1 MRNLTIYLTV
11 FLTLFLTRVFSQETF
26 EDRARTIATKIESIT
41 KEEKATLKTEVEDIN
56 SQLEKGSLTKEQ
68 ADEKKKTAA
77 DTRAKAIE
85 FRVTQAQNELI
96 DLVQQKVDGK
106 IKEQDST
113 RRFIFS
119 FPNKKGKDK
128 FKNGQS
134 RTTSQLVFAFGLNNL
149 ATDKKISNS
158 DYRYLGSHFYE
169 WGLSYNTRIM
179 KNNNLLH
186 AKYGL
191 SLMYNNLRPTDNR
204 SFVENGKQ
212 TKLVTSSTNLEDS
225 RFRNVN
231 LVVPMHLEFD
241 FTKKSIKDDKTIF
254 KTHESFRFGIGGFA
268 GVNIKTKQVLD
279 YEINGNDVKT
289 RTKGNYNVND
299 FVYGASVYIGYDEMS
314 LYAKYDLSPLFK
326 NNVVDQNNVSLG
338 VRFDFN

>member
-11 FLTLFLTRVFSQETF
+11 FLTLLLTNVFSQETF
-26 EDRARTIATKIESIT
+26 EDRAKTIATKIESIT
-41 KEEKATLKTEVEDIN
+41 KEEKAALKTEVEEIN

-68 ADEKKKTAA
+68 ADEKKKAVA
-77 DTRAKAIE
+77 DVRAKAIE

-113 RRFIFS
+113 RRYTFT
-119 FPNKKGKDK
+119 FPKKKYKDNNQGEK
-128 FKNGQS
+128 
-134 RTTSQLVFAFGLNNL
+134 RTTSQLVIAFGLNNL
-149 ATDKKISNS
+149 VSGKKISNS
-158 DYRYLGSHFYE
+158 DYKYLGSHFYE

-204 SFVENGKQ
+204 YFAENGKQ
-212 TKLVTSSTNLEDS
+212 TNLVTSATNLEDS
-225 RFRNVN
+225 RFRNIN
-231 LVVPMHLEFD
+231 LVVPIHLEFD
-241 FTKKSIKDDKTIF
+241 FSKKEIKNDKVIF
-254 KTHESFRFGIGGFA
+254 NSHESFRFGIGGFA

-279 YEINGNDVKT
+279 YEINNNDVKT